1 MKPKG
6 PKNFGHRWSDT
17 PTPHQ
22 RIWRL
27 IPRVCSFFA
36 WYVLRKNEGCSHVT
50 MIFSLRVNKAGYETP
65 TLGTAGGC
73 YPLATTRGHLG
84 EGKDLWKLFS
94 LCQVVLGS
102 NENKGPGKLFRG
114 FLGDEILYCWSFR
127 IPANQLRLVAYP
139 ILYRVL
145 YIPGGAGF
153 LPSTVGKCR

>member
-1 MKPKG
+1 MI
-6 PKNFGHRWSDT
+6 GHPNPSSENMTIDSSGLF
-17 PTPHQ
+17 
-22 RIWRL
+22 IF
-27 IPRVCSFFA
+27 C